1 MINDEWYDESLLH
14 VRKQLETVI
23 RDINEDV
30 AFKDRPFDRRQ
41 AIRRLNYAINVIAL
55 ADEDDLID
63 LDGDRDG

>member
-1 MINDEWYDESLLH
+1 MINDEWYEESLLH

-30 AFKDRPFDRRQ
+30 AFKDTPFDRRQ

-55 ADEDDLID
+55 ADEDNLID
-63 LDGDRDG
+63 LDGDMDG